1 MKYLSGATGY
11 TILEKENKTVILL
24 ADIHDGVSYCQRDSS
39 KNIDKSQNIDIDV
52 FLKDK
57 TSTHQ
62 VVLEESL
69 NEMENL
75 TDLWPNAEHT
85 RKLKELKEKNN
96 EILPTDIRPYLIP
109 FSWQLAESNDNYKKL
124 QINKYL
130 YYFKNFFNKKGKV
143 YERYIFPYYEYI
155 DHKNRLKLINIF
167 NIIEDLFLKI
177 YQKYD
182 GLTIEQIFVKDK
194 EYMHSIDN
202 INSLIM
208 EYYILLLILSDKRDS
223 VIHTGL
229 AHSTRIKS
237 ILKEEFEYEIR
248 EDHGMT
254 HIDQYTGSNKTNACI
269 LNPKLSEFF
278 SKKKK
283 SIFI

>member
-24 ADIHDGVSYCQRDSS
+24 ADIHDGVSYCLQNSS
-39 KNIDKSQNIDIDV
+39 EKVDIDV

-57 TSTHQ
+57 SSTHQ

-75 TDLWPNAEHT
+75 TDLWPNAVHT
-85 RKLKELKEKNN
+85 RKLKELKEKNDD
-96 EILPTDIRPYLIP
+96 ILPTDIRPYLIP

-124 QINKYL
+124 KINKYL
-130 YYFKNFFNKKGKV
+130 YYFKIFFNKKGKV

-155 DHKNRLKLINIF
+155 DQNDRLQLINIF
-167 NIIEDLFLKI
+167 IFIEDLFLKT

-182 GLTIEQIFVKDK
+182 GLTIEEILSKD
-194 EYMHSIDN
+194 EDYMYSIDN

-237 ILKEEFEYEIR
+237 ILKEEFGYEIK

-254 HIDQYTGSNKTNACI
+254 HISQYTGSDSTKACI
-269 LNPKLSEFF
+269 LNPKFSEFF
-278 SKKKK
+278 SKKKNL
-283 SIFI
+283 SLFND